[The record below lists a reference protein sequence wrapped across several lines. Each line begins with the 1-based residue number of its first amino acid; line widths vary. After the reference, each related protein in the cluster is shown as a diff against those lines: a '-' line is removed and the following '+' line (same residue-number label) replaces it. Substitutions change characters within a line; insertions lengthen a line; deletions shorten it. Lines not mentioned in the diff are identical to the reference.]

1 MPVTGRPDLSYSRV
15 YNSAAMIP
23 IKLRLSGFLSYRD
36 LVEVDFTTFDL
47 ACISGSNGAGK
58 SSLLDAITWS
68 LFGQARK
75 RDDSVV
81 NLQSDAAEVTFT
93 FSYEGNVYRVQ
104 RSLPRGKG
112 TLLEFQIRESGS
124 GSRASETNPDSQ
136 ISNNSNWRPLTE
148 RTLRETQSRIE
159 QVLRLDYDT
168 FVNAAFFL
176 QGKADQFTQHT
187 ASKRKE
193 VLGSILGLEAWE
205 TYRVRTAER
214 RRGLEDEVRTIDGRI
229 TEIEEELAEEEE
241 RKARLTE
248 LERELK
254 GLATARKTQETA
266 LESMKKVEASLDNQ
280 RRLVETLAGALE
292 RSQAHLSGLQARL
305 AGREA
310 ERATYADLLERAADV
325 ESAYEKW
332 RQARAESE
340 RMDAVAEQFR
350 EHEKRRQPLLEEIA
364 VEKAKLEQEQ
374 AALSNQYSVISD
386 QLPVINELNEK
397 IEVAK
402 KSLVETETQLAER
415 EELERQAGAAREKMA
430 ELKAENQT
438 LKAQMDELKIRIDRL
453 QATEGATCPLCGQDL
468 SEEHRKSTLA
478 GLEADG
484 KTQGDRYRANM
495 AEMKALAEQITDY
508 EARVTNYASVE
519 QDRQSAS
526 TTIAQL
532 TERLESLQKQADV
545 WKSIGEKRLT
555 EVTKFLEKESFAKEV
570 RAQLKAVDKE
580 LAALG
585 YDAAAHDAVR
595 KAESEQRVTGEEYQ
609 NLEKARAALKPI
621 EDEIANLRAEIEKR
635 EAEIGVQQKEHDE
648 AVVLLAASE
657 AQAPDMETAMD
668 ELLRLQEQE
677 NRLTQEVGAARQ
689 KVDVL
694 ADLKK
699 RKADYAAG
707 RGELQRRI
715 ARHKTL
721 ERAFGKDGV
730 PALLIEQALPQIETR
745 ANELLDRLSDGQMS
759 VRFVTQA
766 EYKDKKRDDL
776 KETLDIQISDGA
788 GVRDYEMYSGGE
800 AFRVNFAIRL
810 ALSEVLAQRKGARLQ
825 TLVVDEGFGSQDTQ
839 GRQRLIEAINLV
851 KDDFAKI
858 LVITHLEELKDAFPT
873 RIEVEKT
880 LKGSSVKVI

>member
-1 MPVTGRPDLSYSRV
+1 
-15 YNSAAMIP
+15 MIP
-23 IKLRLSGFLSYRD
+23 IKLQLSGFLSYCES
-36 LVEVDFTTFDL
+36 VEVDFTTFDL

-81 NLQSDAAEVTFT
+81 NLQSVAAEVAFT
-93 FSYEGNVYRVQ
+93 FSYEENIYRVQ

-112 TLLEFQIRESGS
+112 TSLEFQVQDDG
-124 GSRASETNPDSQ
+124 T
-136 ISNNSNWRPLTE
+136 WRPLTE
-148 RTLRETQSRIE
+148 RTLRETQARIE
-159 QVLRLDYDT
+159 QILRLDYET

-205 TYRVRTAER
+205 TYRLRTAER
-214 RRGLEDEVRTIDGRI
+214 RRGFENEVGNIDGRI
-229 TEIEEELAEEEE
+229 TEIDNELAEEAE
-241 RKARLTE
+241 RKAHLTE

-254 GLATARKTQETA
+254 GLTSLRKSQEST
-266 LESMKKVEASLDNQ
+266 LENMKKVTASLDNQ
-280 RRLVETLAGALE
+280 RRLAETLATALM
-292 RSQAHLSGLQARL
+292 RSQSHLSGLQTRL

-310 ERATYADLLERAADV
+310 ERTTYADLVNRAVEV
-325 ESAYEKW
+325 ESAYEQWK
-332 RQARAESE
+332 QARAESE
-340 RMDAVAEQFR
+340 RMDEVAAQFR
-350 EHEKRRQPLLEEIA
+350 EHEKQRQPLLEMIA
-364 VEKAKLEQEQ
+364 VEKAKLEQERE
-374 AALSNQYSVISD
+374 ALNIQQSAVNEQMSVIE
-386 QLPVINELNEK
+386 ELQGQ
-397 IEVAK
+397 IETAK
-402 KSLVETETQLAER
+402 KSLAEAEAKLAER
-415 EELERQAGAAREKMA
+415 EELEKQSNAAREKLA

-438 LKAQMDELKIRIDRL
+438 LKVQMDELKSRIDRL
-453 QATEGATCPLCGQDL
+453 SATEGAVCPLCGQDL
-468 SEEHRKSTLA
+468 SEEHRKSTLTR
-478 GLEADG
+478 LETEG
-484 KTQGDRYRANM
+484 KTQGDCYRANT
-495 AEMKALAEQITDY
+495 AEMKSLAEQVTSY
-508 EARVTNYASVE
+508 EARITDFSSVE
-519 QDRQSAS
+519 RERQTAS

-532 TERLESLQKQADV
+532 TERLETLQKQADT
-545 WKSIGEKRLT
+545 WKSAGEKRLA
-555 EVTKFLEKESFAKEV
+555 EIARMLDKEIFAKEA
-570 RAQLKAVDKE
+570 RAQLKEVDKE

-585 YDAAAHDAVR
+585 YDAAAHDAAR
-595 KAESEQRVTGEEYQ
+595 KAESEQRVAEEEYQ

-621 EDEIANLRAEIEKR
+621 EDEITNLKSEIEKG
-635 EAEIGVQQKEHDE
+635 EAEIGAQQKEHDN
-648 AVVLLAASE
+648 AAAALAASE
-657 AQAPDMETAMD
+657 AQAPDVEAAMD

-699 RKADYAAG
+699 RKADYATG
-707 RGELQRRI
+707 REELLHQI

-759 VRFVTQA
+759 IRFVTQA

-776 KETLDIQISDGA
+776 KETLDIQISDSA

-825 TLVVDEGFGSQDTQ
+825 TLVIDEGFGSQDIQ

-858 LVITHLEELKDAFPT
+858 LVITHLDELKDAFPT

-880 LKGSSVKVI
+880 ARGSVVSVI

>member
-1 MPVTGRPDLSYSRV
+1 M
-15 YNSAAMIP
+15 
-23 IKLRLSGFLSYRD
+23 
-36 LVEVDFTTFDL
+36 DFTTFEL

-75 RDDSVV
+75 RDDSVI
-81 NLQSDAAEVTFT
+81 NLQSDAAEVAFT
-93 FSYEGNVYRVQ
+93 FSYEENVYRVQ

-112 TLLEFQIRESGS
+112 TSLEFQVLDGE
-124 GSRASETNPDSQ
+124 A
-136 ISNNSNWRPLTE
+136 WRPLTE
-148 RTLRETQSRIE
+148 RTLRETQARIE

-168 FVNAAFFL
+168 FANAAFFL
-176 QGKADQFTQHT
+176 QGKADQFTQQT

-214 RRGLEDEVRTIDGRI
+214 RRALEDEVRTIDGRM
-229 TEIEEELAEEEE
+229 TEIENELAEEET
-241 RKARLTE
+241 RKEHLAE

-254 GLATARKTQETA
+254 GLVAARKTQEIL
-266 LESMKKVEASLDNQ
+266 LESLKTAEASLKNQ
-280 RRLVETLAGALE
+280 RQLVETLRAALE
-292 RSQAHLSGLQARL
+292 RSQAHLSERQTRL
-305 AGREA
+305 AAKEDDRA
-310 ERATYADLLERAADV
+310 SYTDLVNRATEV

-332 RQARAESE
+332 KQARAESE
-340 RMDAVAEQFR
+340 RMDGIAEQFR

-364 VEKAKLEQEQ
+364 VEKAKLEQEKL
-374 AALSNQYSVISD
+374 ALSNQYSVISD
-386 QLPVINELNEK
+386 QLPVIRELNEE
-397 IEVAK
+397 IEAAK
-402 KSLVETETQLAER
+402 KSLTETEEKLAER
-415 EELERQAGAAREKMA
+415 EELEKQAGTAREKMA
-430 ELKAENQT
+430 ALKVENQA
-438 LKAQMDELKIRIDRL
+438 LKTQMDELKARIDRL
-453 QATEGATCPLCGQDL
+453 SVADGAVCPLCGQDL

-478 GLEADG
+478 ELEGEG
-484 KTQGDRYRANM
+484 KSQGDHYRANT
-495 AEMKALAEQITDY
+495 AEMKSLAEQITNY
-508 EARVTNYASVE
+508 ESRITDLASVE
-519 QDRQSAS
+519 TERQSAS
-526 TTIAQL
+526 TTVAQL
-532 TERLESLQKQADV
+532 TERLESLQKGANE
-545 WKSIGEKRLT
+545 WKSTGEKRLA
-555 EVTKFLEKESFAKEV
+555 EVTRVLEKESFAKEI
-570 RAQLKAVDKE
+570 RAQLKDVDKE

-585 YDAAAHDAVR
+585 YDAAAHDAAR
-595 KAESEQRVTGEEYQ
+595 KAESEQRAAEEAYQ

-621 EDEIANLRAEIEKR
+621 EDEIGSLNAEIEKGA
-635 EAEIGVQQKEHDE
+635 AEMRAQQKEYDE
-648 AVVLLAASE
+648 AASTLAASE
-657 AQAPDMETAMD
+657 AQAPDVDTAMD

-677 NRLTQEVGAARQ
+677 NQLTQEVGAARQ

-694 ADLKK
+694 DSQRK
-699 RKADYAAG
+699 RKADYVADREG
-707 RGELQRRI
+707 LQQNI

-759 VRFVTQA
+759 IRFVTQA

-776 KETLDIQISDGA
+776 KETLDIQISDAA

-825 TLVVDEGFGSQDTQ
+825 TLVIDEGFGSQDIQ

-858 LVITHLEELKDAFPT
+858 LVITHLDELKDVFPT

-880 LKGSSVKVI
+880 AQGSTVQVI